1 MADSDPFRNFKF
13 KMDGLF
19 VRLSADTSPRKLR
32 VLTTDP
38 VVSMDKFGNTRFAF
52 VVWDYNEDKARIF
65 NTTPGVARQLQAVH
79 QDEDF
84 GANLRKVD
92 IKITTTGSELETKHV
107 VTALPKSATLMARQI
122 EEAQD
127 IDLDTKIEDGQ
138 RMSFYKP
145 GEPLAG
151 ELSSESGYDK
161 AKKKA
166 TSIKNEQAED
176 EDIVIEDIGDEPI
189 DLSSI
194 PF

>member
-1 MADSDPFRNFKF
+1 
-13 KMDGLF
+13 
-19 VRLSADTSPRKLR
+19 
-32 VLTTDP
+32 
-38 VVSMDKFGNTRFAF
+38 
-52 VVWDYNEDKARIF
+52 
-65 NTTPGVARQLQAVH
+65 
-79 QDEDF
+79 
-84 GANLRKVD
+84 
-92 IKITTTGSELETKHV
+92 
-107 VTALPKSATLMARQI
+107 MARQI